1 MIYLS
6 LCEVEG
12 DGDLVPPEPRQVV
25 VVAELALQVRDL
37 TLGEGGALLA
47 VPVCEELKNMMDN
60 LVADF
65 GYLASSLIKQK
76 LNNTK

>member
-1 MIYLS
+1 MTYLS

-37 TLGEGGALLA
+37 ALGEGGPLLA
-47 VPVCEELKNMMDN
+47 VTVCEKLKNMMHN
-60 LVADF
+60 AIADF
-65 GYLASSLIKQK
+65 DYLACSQAIAIFIL
-76 LNNTK
+76 

>member
-1 MIYLS
+1 MADCLIVYLS
-6 LCEVEG
+6 LREVEG

-47 VPVCEELKNMMDN
+47 VPVCEE
-60 LVADF
+60 
-65 GYLASSLIKQK
+65 
-76 LNNTK
+76 

>member
-37 TLGEGGALLA
+37 ALGEGGALLA
-47 VPVCEELKNMMDN
+47 VPVCEE
-60 LVADF
+60 
-65 GYLASSLIKQK
+65 
-76 LNNTK
+76 

>member
-1 MIYLS
+1 MEPHLHLKEGWQCQKFRIADCLIVYLS
-6 LCEVEG
+6 LREVEG

-47 VPVCEELKNMMDN
+47 VPVCEE
-60 LVADF
+60 
-65 GYLASSLIKQK
+65 
-76 LNNTK
+76 

>member
-1 MIYLS
+1 MTYLS

-37 TLGEGGALLA
+37 ALLIGCN
-47 VPVCEELKNMMDN
+47 VD
-60 LVADF
+60 
-65 GYLASSLIKQK
+65 QRR
-76 LNNTK
+76 

>member
-1 MIYLS
+1 MIDLS

-47 VPVCEELKNMMDN
+47 VPICEE
-60 LVADF
+60 
-65 GYLASSLIKQK
+65 
-76 LNNTK
+76 

>member
-1 MIYLS
+1 MIIYLS

-47 VPVCEELKNMMDN
+47 VAVCEE
-60 LVADF
+60 
-65 GYLASSLIKQK
+65 
-76 LNNTK
+76 